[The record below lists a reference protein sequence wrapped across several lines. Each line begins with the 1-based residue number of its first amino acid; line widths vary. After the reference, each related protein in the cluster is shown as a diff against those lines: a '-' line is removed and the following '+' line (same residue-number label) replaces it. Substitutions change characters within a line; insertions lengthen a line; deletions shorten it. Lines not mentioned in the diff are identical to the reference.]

1 MKTDGL
7 LLVAQLSPNQT
18 SHNAIT
24 KIYFSSEVVFDNFS
38 IHVIVL
44 CDYLYLDY
52 QQRKDICITFSC
64 IYYENEAHWSL
75 KRQKIMIDNTMKI

>member
-18 SHNAIT
+18 SHNTIT
-24 KIYFSSEVVFDNFS
+24 KIHFPSEVVFDNFF
-38 IHVIVL
+38 IRVIVL

-52 QQRKDICITFSC
+52 QQQIDICIRFSY
-64 IYYENEAHWSL
+64 IYKE
-75 KRQKIMIDNTMKI
+75 IDLSADVH